1 MQPKGKEETMKELNI
16 KQIMGEL
23 ESGNY
28 NYYGLRNATEHDL
41 ELINS
46 GRTYLDCSHNWVDN
60 EDTEEKLEG
69 SCAVYVSEY
78 MSAKEITARY
88 NQVLNNYFGNTI
100 LLIAD
105 NTSEWGNDENEI
117 ILGNGWG
124 ADVIGIVRL

>member
-1 MQPKGKEETMKELNI
+1 MKELNI

-117 ILGNGWG
+117 VLGNGWG

>member
-1 MQPKGKEETMKELNI
+1 MKELNI

-117 ILGNGWG
+117 VLGNGWG
-124 ADVIGIVRL
+124 ADIIGIVRL

>member
-117 ILGNGWG
+117 VLGNGWG
-124 ADVIGIVRL
+124 ADIIGIVRL

>member
-1 MQPKGKEETMKELNI
+1 MKELNI
-16 KQIMGEL
+16 KQIMDEL

-117 ILGNGWG
+117 VLGNGWG
-124 ADVIGIVRL
+124 ADIIGIVRL

>member
-1 MQPKGKEETMKELNI
+1 MD
-16 KQIMGEL
+16 EL

>member
-1 MQPKGKEETMKELNI
+1 MKELNI
-16 KQIMGEL
+16 KQIMDEL

-105 NTSEWGNDENEI
+105 NASEWGNDENEI
-117 ILGNGWG
+117 VLGNGWG

>member
-1 MQPKGKEETMKELNI
+1 MKELNI
-16 KQIMGEL
+16 KQIMDEL

-69 SCAVYVSEY
+69 SCAVYVNEY

-105 NTSEWGNDENEI
+105 NASEWGNDENEI
-117 ILGNGWG
+117 VLGNGWG

>member
-1 MQPKGKEETMKELNI
+1 MKELNI